1 MKENYLEKLEY
12 TTVIKNLSDYCNTTL
27 GKSLSLSLKPSN
39 NIEDVKHSLEETSE
53 AVSVVYKAGNPPIS
67 EIMDNNESLK
77 VLESYGVLSAKAL
90 LELANV
96 LKQSEN
102 LKHYFYSD
110 YIDADNLPKLSGI
123 FSELYSNPSIFE
135 TIFKSI
141 VDENTI
147 SDNASKNLNSIR
159 RKLKSLS
166 DDIKSKLNAFI
177 HSSKYSKAIQ
187 ESVITIRN
195 ERYVIPVKEEYR
207 NEIKGFIHDI
217 SSSGSTIF
225 IEPISIFELNN
236 EIAQLKIEENIEIE
250 KILQNLTKL
259 FYPYI
264 NELKSDIDNISY
276 LDFIFAKA
284 KYSRFLNA
292 ITPKINNEKQIILKN
307 ARHPLLGGSAVPIS
321 LTLGV
326 DFDTLII
333 TGPNTGGK
341 TVTLKTVGLLS
352 CMACSGLNIPA
363 ENGSCIYV
371 FENIFADIGDDQSI
385 SDSLSTFSSHMTNIV
400 NIVKKATANSLV
412 LLDELGSGTDP
423 LEGAALA
430 TSILEYLKE
439 KSVLTIA
446 TTHYQELKKYAL
458 MTSGF
463 ENASVEFDVNK
474 LSPTYKLLIGV
485 PGKSYA
491 FDISKKLGL
500 ANSIIENAKVLINKN
515 DFDFEELLKNI
526 HNDKIIIE
534 QDKSRI
540 ESELEKITISRKL
553 LDDELSRSKEK
564 SKKILQDAKLEARNV
579 LLQAKDD
586 ATAIIKEMILIKNNS
601 ESEKDLNNYRNQ
613 LNQKIKEINVV
624 SSDIKRSKKQ
634 NSNISK
640 DVLIDSLVPN
650 SSVFIT
656 TLNQEGTIISH
667 VSKNNEVLVQVG
679 SLKMNLPI
687 DVLKPLD
694 KPKKSVGNVSFSSVS
709 KSRTASSEI
718 NVIGMNIE
726 EATFV
731 IDKFLD
737 DSSLA
742 KLNTVRIV
750 HGKGT
755 GKLRDG
761 IHKFLKKNPH
771 VKAFRMGT
779 FGEGE
784 MGVTVVELK

>member
-1 MKENYLEKLEY
+1 M
-12 TTVIKNLSDYCNTTL
+12 
-27 GKSLSLSLKPSN
+27 
-39 NIEDVKHSLEETSE
+39 
-53 AVSVVYKAGNPPIS
+53 
-67 EIMDNNESLK
+67 
-77 VLESYGVLSAKAL
+77 
-90 LELANV
+90 
-96 LKQSEN
+96 
-102 LKHYFYSD
+102 
-110 YIDADNLPKLSGI
+110 
-123 FSELYSNPSIFE
+123 
-135 TIFKSI
+135 
-141 VDENTI
+141 
-147 SDNASKNLNSIR
+147 
-159 RKLKSLS
+159 
-166 DDIKSKLNAFI
+166 
-177 HSSKYSKAIQ
+177 
-187 ESVITIRN
+187 
-195 ERYVIPVKEEYR
+195 
-207 NEIKGFIHDI
+207 
-217 SSSGSTIF
+217 
-225 IEPISIFELNN
+225 
-236 EIAQLKIEENIEIE
+236 
-250 KILQNLTKL
+250 
-259 FYPYI
+259 
-264 NELKSDIDNISY
+264 
-276 LDFIFAKA
+276 
-284 KYSRFLNA
+284 
-292 ITPKINNEKQIILKN
+292 
-307 ARHPLLGGSAVPIS
+307 
-321 LTLGV
+321 
-326 DFDTLII
+326 
-333 TGPNTGGK
+333 
-341 TVTLKTVGLLS
+341 
-352 CMACSGLNIPA
+352 
-363 ENGSCIYV
+363 
-371 FENIFADIGDDQSI
+371 
-385 SDSLSTFSSHMTNIV
+385 
-400 NIVKKATANSLV
+400 
-412 LLDELGSGTDP
+412 
-423 LEGAALA
+423 
-430 TSILEYLKE
+430 KE

-586 ATAIIKEMILIKNNS
+586 ATAIIKEMNSIKNSS

-624 SSDIKRSKKQ
+624 SSDIKRSKNQ

-687 DVLKPLD
+687 DVLKPLN
-694 KPKKSVGNVSFSSVS
+694 KSKKSVGNVSFSSVS
-709 KSRTASSEI
+709 KSRTATSEI

>member
-1 MKENYLEKLEY
+1 MKETYLEKLEY
-12 TTVIKNLSDYCNTTL
+12 TNVIKNLSDYCNTTL
-27 GKSLSLSLKPSN
+27 GKSLSLSLKPSS
-39 NIEDVKHSLEETSE
+39 NIGDVKKSLEETSE
-53 AVSVVYKAGNPPIS
+53 AVSVIYKAGNPPIN
-67 EIMDNNESLK
+67 EIMHNNDSLK

-110 YIDADNLPKLSGI
+110 YIDTDNLPNLSGI
-123 FSELYSNPSIFE
+123 FSELYSNPSICE

-166 DDIKSKLNAFI
+166 DDIKSKLNDFI

-217 SSSGSTIF
+217 STSGSTIF

-250 KILQNLTKL
+250 KILQDLTKL

-264 NELKSDIDNISY
+264 NELKLDINNISY

-284 KYSRFLNA
+284 KYSRSLNA

-307 ARHPLLGGSAVPIS
+307 ARHPLLGNSAVPIS

-363 ENGSCIYV
+363 ENGSSIYV

-586 ATAIIKEMILIKNNS
+586 ATAIIKEMNSIKNSS

-624 SSDIKRSKKQ
+624 SSDIKRSKNQ

-640 DVLIDSLVPN
+640 DVLIGSLVPN

-656 TLNQEGTIISH
+656 TLNQEGTIVSH

-687 DVLKPLD
+687 DVLKPLN
-694 KPKKSVGNVSFSSVS
+694 KSEKSVGNVSFSSVS
-709 KSRTASSEI
+709 KSRTATSEI